1 MMFHKTNEVKVLR
14 DPIHGYIHVEYQVI
28 WDVINNRWFQR
39 LRRIRQLGGASVVYH
54 TAEHTRFSHS
64 LGVYELVRRMV
75 TEIPDLDQSLS
86 QREKMIAMLAGL
98 LHDIGH
104 GPYSHA
110 LEAITNENHELF
122 TCRIIEEET
131 EITEILNHASKGLAK
146 EVADVI
152 RHKSQNPLLSQLI
165 SSQLDADRMDYLLR
179 DAYFTGT
186 KYGEFDLE
194 RILRVIRVHDDRQLV
209 IKESGVYAVEN
220 YIMARYHMY
229 WQVYYHPV
237 ARSFE
242 SILHS
247 LFRRLKDIP
256 IQGEK
261 VEVMK
266 PILQGRRLALEEYFR
281 LDEYAFSY
289 AFGQW
294 VDHPDP
300 IVADLCRRLRD
311 RDLFDY
317 VDYSGVQQEMI
328 VKVLKEKGFDKK
340 YYLTKDLVNQK
351 PYQPYTKNEQGAIW
365 VRLKS
370 GDTKELESA
379 SVIVDGLTHGKDNN
393 DNKIF
398 FPKEVRFESKD

>member
-75 TEIPDLDQSLS
+75 TEIPDLDQSLN

-294 VDHPDP
+294 VDHPDS